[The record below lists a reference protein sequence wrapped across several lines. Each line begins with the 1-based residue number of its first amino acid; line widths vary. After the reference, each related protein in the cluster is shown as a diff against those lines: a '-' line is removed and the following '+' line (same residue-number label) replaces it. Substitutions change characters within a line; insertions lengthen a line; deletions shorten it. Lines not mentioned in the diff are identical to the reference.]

1 MKHPVVCFSKL
12 FVSKSVDELFL
23 LEQVVVS
30 MVDQFAVEINSN

>member
-1 MKHPVVCFSKL
+1 MQHPVVCFSEL

-30 MVDQFAVEINSN
+30 MVDQFAVEINLN